1 MEESNVTSMVEEN
14 GTEESKATMNVG
26 DIQTMITIIDL
37 ASQRGAFRAPELK
50 SIGEYYEKL
59 SSFIPKKTK

>member
-59 SSFIPKKTK
+59 SSFIPKETK

>member
-14 GTEESKATMNVG
+14 GTEDSKATMNVG

-59 SSFIPKKTK
+59 SSFIPKETK

>member
-1 MEESNVTSMVEEN
+1 MEGSNVTSMVEEN

-59 SSFIPKKTK
+59 SSFIPKETK